1 MRKGWDYKKLGE
13 VAAYIT
19 DGDWIESKDQSD
31 SGIRLIQTGN
41 VGNGVFKL
49 KDDKPHYISEETFSR
64 IGCIEIFEGDCLISR
79 LPDPIGRACVIP
91 NIGCRMI
98 TAVDCSII
106 RFNDNYLPQFF
117 VYYTQSS
124 NYRIGINNYTT
135 GSTRK
140 RISRKNLE
148 NVSIPVPSLAEQ
160 QSVVSELDKIN
171 ELISLKKAQLSDLDT
186 LAQSIFYEM
195 FGDINNT
202 SFEIKTLNDVCEFI
216 KDGTHQTPKYT
227 EDAINGVKFLSAKDV
242 VSGYINWANIKYI
255 PQEIHAELYKRIAPK
270 RGDILLCKNGTTGI
284 SAVVDT
290 DDIFDIYVSLALLR
304 PKSGCLPEYLHY
316 AINNPYT
323 KRQFDDSLKGIGV
336 PNLHLGEIKRTAIIF
351 PPLPLQQSFA
361 RKIEA
366 IEQQKTQITATIKDL
381 ETLLASRM
389 QYWFD

>member
-160 QSVVSELDKIN
+160 QSIVSELDKIH

-195 FGDINNT
+195 FGDPIENEKGWVT
-202 SFEIKTLNDVCEFI
+202 ERLDSITKSESG
-216 KDGTHQTPKYT
+216 GTPSKL
-227 EDAINGVKFLSAKDV
+227 K
-242 VSGYINWANIKYI
+242 
-255 PQEIHAELYKRIAPK
+255 
-270 RGDILLCKNGTTGI
+270 
-284 SAVVDT
+284 
-290 DDIFDIYVSLALLR
+290 
-304 PKSGCLPEYLHY
+304 PEYWNGNIIWVSSKDMKSTY
-316 AINNPYT
+316 IS
-323 KRQFDDSLKGIGV
+323 DSLIHITQEGVNNSPAHILPIGTILIVNRSGILKHTLPLAITTKEV
-336 PNLHLGEIKRTAIIF
+336 TINQDIKALIVNSENVFDLYLLYCLKAFSPFLLSKVKAVTVDSIDFAIIKRLQIPL

>member
-1 MRKGWDYKKLGE
+1 MRKGWDYKKLNEVCEKGSSNIVINKLEGNEGE
-13 VAAYIT
+13 YPLFGA
-19 DGDWIESKDQSD
+19 
-31 SGIRLIQTGN
+31 SGLVKN
-41 VGNGVFKL
+41 VDFFHQ
-49 KDDKPHYISEETFSR
+49 DKPY
-64 IGCIEIFEGDCLISR
+64 
-79 LPDPIGRACVIP
+79 
-91 NIGCRMI
+91 
-98 TAVDCSII
+98 
-106 RFNDNYLPQFF
+106 
-117 VYYTQSS
+117 
-124 NYRIGINNYTT
+124 IGIVKDGAGVGRVNVYPAYSSLVGTMQYIFA
-135 GSTRK
+135 K
-140 RISRKNLE
+140 DECLLE
-148 NVSIPVPSLAEQ
+148 YLKYFLIKLDLSHCVSGATIPHIYFKDYGKEIIPVPSLAEQ
-160 QSVVSELDKIN
+160 QSIVSELDKIN

-336 PNLHLGEIKRTAIIF
+336 PNLHLGEIKRTAIIY

-381 ETLLASRM
+381 ETLQASRM